1 MYSSIYGNNVKM
13 VVRIMTGK
21 TCLGIIQ
28 RSGIK
33 VGPYTFDTIL
43 EHKNYMNIVY
53 GSLVDVRVKYNDIDF
68 MSYGNANNIGDVLY
82 SINSIN
88 SRHIDSEITKAIL
101 KLSKYDDLDISRR
114 LIKIGN
120 DMRD

>member
-1 MYSSIYGNNVKM
+1 
-13 VVRIMTGK
+13 MTGK
-21 TCLGIIQ
+21 TCLGVIY

-33 VGPYTFDTIL
+33 VGTYTFDTIG
-43 EHKNYMNIVY
+43 EHKKYMNIVY
-53 GSLVDVRVKYNDIDF
+53 DSLADVRIKYNDIDV

-82 SINSIN
+82 SINSVN

-101 KLSKYDDLDISRR
+101 NLSKYDDSDISRR

>member
-1 MYSSIYGNNVKM
+1 M
-13 VVRIMTGK
+13 VVRIICGK
-21 TCLGIIQ
+21 TQLGVIY
-28 RSGIK
+28 RTGIK
-33 VGPYTFDTIL
+33 VGPYTFDTIN
-43 EHKNYMNIVY
+43 EHKNYMNVVY
-53 GSLVDVRVKYNDIDF
+53 GSLEDCRVKYNDIDF
-68 MSYGNANNIGDVLY
+68 MSYGNAKNIGDVLY

-101 KLSKYDDLDISRR
+101 NLSKYDDEDISRR